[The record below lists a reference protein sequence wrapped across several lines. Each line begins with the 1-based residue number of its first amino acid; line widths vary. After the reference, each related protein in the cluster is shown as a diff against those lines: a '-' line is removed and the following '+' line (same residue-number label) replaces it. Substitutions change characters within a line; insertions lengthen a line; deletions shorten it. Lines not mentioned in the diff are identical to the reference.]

1 MGGLYDL
8 NDLLKLLTLAPFRRY
23 CRFLVL
29 LTPPLFH
36 LNFGGVLVAPDR
48 LRSGQCEQV
57 P

>member
-1 MGGLYDL
+1 VGGLYDL